1 MGSANLAMELLLCED
16 EEHAAEL
23 AGQINTL
30 NQERQQQEATI
41 MADIERI
48 LTAHPEKL
56 KKRVLVLAGEGW
68 HHGVV
73 GIVSARVLER
83 FSKPNIL
90 LSCSGG
96 EARGSA
102 RSCGEFS
109 LFRALSACSGYLTK
123 FGGP

>member
-1 MGSANLAMELLLCED
+1 MEIAGLSEKKLTAENIAFGIVPRINAAGRMGSANLAMELLLCED

-56 KKRVLVLAGEGW
+56 KKRVLVLAGEGLASRRGR
-68 HHGVV
+68 HRVCPGAGTLFQAKHT
-73 GIVSARVLER
+73 IV
-83 FSKPNIL
+83 L
-90 LSCSGG
+90 LG
-96 EARGSA
+96 R
-102 RSCGEFS
+102 
-109 LFRALSACSGYLTK
+109 
-123 FGGP
+123 